1 MSVNPNSAKKF
12 YVGEFAHAKYVEFTL
27 TQLCK
32 AIVKNIMEFKDLERE
47 TTQAKARVEYI
58 LCSEEIAQRIAFS
71 IVTANKTAPYETMI
85 GIVATAITKKNRDKE
100 FVLDALLVASEY
112 ILFSS
117 NMMTKTQNQ
126 LFKFRK
132 TINGKL
138 ILTNLYK
145 QDQLGEKTLYP
156 LPTPGPTT
164 IHKTLGDYKWE
175 STYTA
180 GVDKLNKTAFT
191 VLQIDETEPEM
202 YDSDMD
208 KASDIKSEQ
217 WNKWNIRKQIVP
229 QFKGRIF
236 YFNWHQDYRSRMYAG
251 GYHLNPQGNNHEK
264 NILAFADYQNI
275 TYKGKQKVKH
285 AVARA
290 FGEWIDYRRI
300 LEINAEKSLVESYDE
315 LSDDEKSEIYE
326 ILDEELK
333 SIHESAIKLDKLTN
347 DKKLRWFERNRDLLL
362 NPEIAQHAE
371 NPTEFKAQMMSIN
384 LIETTGMTNIP
395 VEIDGTCSQLQV
407 VSVLTGCLKTALSC
421 NVISDNMEIADAY
434 KMLAEIMSN
443 LLDLTFNR
451 NQIKSALMIDGYG
464 AGRKLVTETLKESL
478 KDYYSEEA
486 VEAFYEAQAKMS
498 PTVQGL
504 KDTFQSIWD
513 EKRERYTWTLPNGFV
528 VDYRPTDSYTVK
540 IKPFGKMEV
549 SVKSTLVMNTTR
561 STGLGVNII
570 HSFDAYLC
578 DFVIVNHP
586 NNQIWTIHDG
596 YKVHPNDVDVTLE
609 NYNRGLAFLTD
620 STALEDVI
628 AEIIGKA
635 VKKINKQFT
644 GSEVMKSDY
653 SLC

>member
-1 MSVNPNSAKKF
+1 MSVAPKKF

-27 TQLCK
+27 TPLCQ
-32 AIVKNIMEFKDLERE
+32 AIVRNIMEFRNLERE

-58 LCSEEIAQRIAFS
+58 LSSEEIAQRMAFS

-85 GIVATAITKKNRDKE
+85 GIVATAITKKNRDKT

-117 NMMTKTQNQ
+117 NMMTQTKSQ

-138 ILTNLYK
+138 IITNLYK
-145 QDQLGEKTLYP
+145 QDSLGEKTLYP
-156 LPTPGPTT
+156 LPTPEPTT

-191 VLQIDETEPEM
+191 VLQIEETEPEM
-202 YDSDMD
+202 YDSDTD
-208 KASDIKSEQ
+208 KVSDIKSEQ
-217 WNKWNIRKQIVP
+217 WNKWNIRRQIVP
-229 QFKGRIF
+229 QFKGTTF

-251 GYHLNPQGNNHEK
+251 GYFLNPQGNNHEK
-264 NILAFADYQNI
+264 NILAFADFQNI

-290 FGEWIDYRRI
+290 FGEWVDYRRI
-300 LEINAEKSLVESYDE
+300 LEIKAEKIAVESYDE

-326 ILDEELK
+326 ILDEEIK
-333 SIHESAIKLDKLTN
+333 FIHASPIKLDKLTN

-362 NPEIAQHAE
+362 NPDIAQHAE

-395 VEIDGTCSQLQV
+395 VEVDATNSQLQI

-421 NVISDNMEIADAY
+421 NVISDNTEIADAY
-434 KMLAEIMSN
+434 KILADTMSSI
-443 LLDLTFNR
+443 LDLVFNR
-451 NQIKSALMIDGYG
+451 TQIKGAMMIDGYG
-464 AGRKLVTETLKESL
+464 AGKKLVTETLRESL

-570 HSFDAYLC
+570 HSFDAFLC

-596 YKVHPNDVDVTLE
+596 YKVHPNDVDVTVN

-628 AEIIGKA
+628 AEIINKA
-635 VKKINKQFT
+635 VKKINKEFT
-644 GSEVMKSDY
+644 GSQVMKSDY
-653 SLC
+653 SLS